1 MSLLGQ
7 GQQGIQLELHQ
18 VMCFWSQCVCLVN
31 GIQGLGAQGRVQT
44 VVGLYVLSMQ
54 MAVDSKSPGQ
64 PVREGLEL
72 QGRDLQQPGWE
83 SREPVSGS

>member
-1 MSLLGQ
+1 M
-7 GQQGIQLELHQ
+7 
-18 VMCFWSQCVCLVN
+18 
-31 GIQGLGAQGRVQT
+31 QT

-83 SREPVSGS
+83 AREPVSGS